1 MKTLSM
7 LEFRRHARKILR
19 AIERGERLIL
29 TYRGKA
35 IARLEPIVEEPPAI
49 PPDDPIYHLD
59 DYTYEGPPGGQTNE
73 DIDRTVYE
81 Y

>member
-7 LEFRRHARKILR
+7 LEFRRNARDVLR

-29 TYRGKA
+29 TYRGKP
-35 IARLEPIVEEPPAI
+35 IARLEPIVEERPPVR
-49 PPDDPIYHLD
+49 PDDPLLNIED
-59 DYTYEGPPGGQTNE
+59 WAVDGPGGNLSNE
-73 DIDRTVYE
+73 EMDRIIYE